1 LIGATKAEAL
11 DPVLDVFTK
20 MYYNLILT
28 DFLFEWDPAKNLS
41 NQRKHGVSFEEAA
54 QVFRDPLFL
63 SWKDR
68 VQDGEERW
76 QACGEVEG
84 LTMLIVAHTTWEEVD
99 DGIVMEV
106 VRIISA
112 RRAEPKERR
121 RYERENG

>member
-1 LIGATKAEAL
+1 
-11 DPVLDVFTK
+11 
-20 MYYNLILT
+20 MSN
-28 DFLFEWDPAKNLS
+28 FLFEWYRAKNLS

-54 QVFRDPLFL
+54 QVFRDPFYL

-84 LTMLIVAHTTWEEVD
+84 LALLIVAHTVWEED
-99 DGIVMEV
+99 EDGNEIEV

-121 RYERENG
+121 RYENENG

>member
-1 LIGATKAEAL
+1 VDI
-11 DPVLDVFTK
+11 FTNL
-20 MYYNLILT
+20 YYNSVEG
-28 DFLFEWDPAKNLS
+28 DFQFEWDQAKNLS
-41 NQRKHGVSFEEAA
+41 NRRKHGVSFEEAA
-54 QVFRDPLFL
+54 QVFRNPLFL

-84 LTMLIVAHTTWEEVD
+84 LAMLIVAHTIREEVE
-99 DGIVMEV
+99 DGTLIEV

>member
-1 LIGATKAEAL
+1 
-11 DPVLDVFTK
+11 
-20 MYYNLILT
+20 MS
-28 DFLFEWDPAKNLS
+28 DFQLEWDPAKNLS
-41 NQRKHGVSFEEAA
+41 NQRKHGVNFEEAA

-84 LTMLIVAHTTWEEVD
+84 LSMLIIAHIREEVE
-99 DGIVMEV
+99 DGTLIEV

-121 RYERENG
+121 RYEAENG

>member
-1 LIGATKAEAL
+1 VSEFQF
-11 DPVLDVFTK
+11 D
-20 MYYNLILT
+20 
-28 DFLFEWDPAKNLS
+28 WDPAKNLS

-84 LTMLIVAHTTWEEVD
+84 LSILIVAHTVLEEVEH
-99 DGIVMEV
+99 GTLIEV

>member
-1 LIGATKAEAL
+1 
-11 DPVLDVFTK
+11 
-20 MYYNLILT
+20 MS

-41 NQRKHGVSFEEAA
+41 NQRKHRVSFEEAA

-84 LTMLIVAHTTWEEVD
+84 LSMLIVAHTIREEVE
-99 DGIVMEV
+99 DGTVIEV
-106 VRIISA
+106 VRIFSA

-121 RYERENG
+121 RYEAENG

>member
-1 LIGATKAEAL
+1 
-11 DPVLDVFTK
+11 
-20 MYYNLILT
+20 MS
-28 DFLFEWDPAKNLS
+28 DFQLEWDPAKNLS

-76 QACGEVEG
+76 QACGEVDG
-84 LTMLIVAHTTWEEVD
+84 LSMLIIAHIIREEVE
-99 DGIVMEV
+99 DGTLIEV

-121 RYERENG
+121 RYEAENG